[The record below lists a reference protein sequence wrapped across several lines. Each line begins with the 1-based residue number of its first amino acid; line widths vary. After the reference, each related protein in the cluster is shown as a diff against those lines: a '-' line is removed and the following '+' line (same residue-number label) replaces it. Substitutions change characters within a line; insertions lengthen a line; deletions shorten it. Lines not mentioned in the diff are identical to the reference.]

1 MKKILLISVF
11 ITLIFQSYAQY
22 LLPVSISTDP
32 KNIEIAFLGSLSS
45 DGASG
50 GFVESMSTQTDF
62 GYALNALVRRKSGK
76 NGPKI
81 TYKQFIV
88 NINPIIVDWK
98 PFSWNKLAKHPV
110 DSFSIQKLP
119 FSDNSLLHIG
129 LRHNSIAKIQRG
141 GNSRRLHSFWADM
154 FWSPYSLDYNGV
166 DLKFQTFNINAG
178 YQYNFY
184 TTNVPIVKTFLI
196 GFSPQVYYTGI
207 NESQA
212 FQGSFETTV
221 GTNSDYTYAGKQ
233 YVGVGGKFVIQM
245 DHLNVFVE
253 GRQYYGIDEGHSGQ
267 KFSIEPTII
276 VGAHANIKFFT
287 RAPKSGSDDK
297 WEGIE

>member
-1 MKKILLISVF
+1 MKKILLISV
-11 ITLIFQSYAQY
+11 LAIFAGQTYAQY

-50 GFVESMSTQTDF
+50 GFIESMSTQADF
-62 GYALNALVRRKSGK
+62 GYALNAMVRRGSGK
-76 NGPKI
+76 FGPKI
-81 TYKQFIV
+81 SYKQFIV
-88 NINPIIVDWK
+88 NINPLIVDWK
-98 PFSWNKLAKHPV
+98 PFQWNNLAKHPV

-129 LRHNSIAKIQRG
+129 VRHNSIAKIKMG
-141 GNSRRLHSFWADM
+141 GKDQRRLHSFWADM

-178 YQYNFY
+178 YQYSFFK
-184 TTNVPIVKTFLI
+184 TNVPIVKTFLI

-221 GTNSDYTYAGKQ
+221 GTNSDYSYAGKQ
-233 YVGVGGKFVIQM
+233 YVGAGGKFIIQM

-267 KFSIEPTII
+267 KFSVEPTII
-276 VGAHANIKFFT
+276 VGAHANVKFFT
-287 RAPKSGSDDK
+287 RSPKKAPDGG
-297 WEGIE
+297 WE